1 MKRNYA
7 SKLNALTVKVFFIA
21 SVIFA
26 FNLTAIAQEPSHRV
40 TFKNGSISYQGV
52 QAGDLVFNL
61 KLENT
66 HSKKIIVQLL
76 NDAGEKIFSRGYYE
90 KNLSKN
96 FMIPSEIETVTF
108 VIRDVSAKTEQKFKI
123 TTAERYVEEMSV
135 KKVL

>member
-52 QAGDLVFNL
+52 IAGDVR
-61 KLENT
+61 
-66 HSKKIIVQLL
+66 
-76 NDAGEKIFSRGYYE
+76 DCR
-90 KNLSKN
+90 LSHRL
-96 FMIPSEIETVTF
+96 PSVP
-108 VIRDVSAKTEQKFKI
+108 RPFK
-123 TTAERYVEEMSV
+123 AR
-135 KKVL
+135 